1 MFLERHRMRLRELR
15 RLYRYRELLYTLTW
29 RDIRVRYKQSV
40 MGLLWAILTPMLI
53 VGAGALV
60 RVAAARWSGS
70 AVTAEDMGSVMV
82 RAVVWSFVITS
93 LRFGTN
99 CLTGNVSLVTKI
111 AFPKEVFPMA
121 AVASGLFDF
130 AVAAAVVALV
140 LLGMGLAPGA
150 QALWA
155 LPLMA
160 IGVLQVVGLTLILSA
175 ANLFFRDVKYLV
187 EIFLTYAIFFTPV
200 LYPVDT
206 VGDWKTALLLNPVAP
221 ILEGMS
227 DAVVKG
233 VAPDPLW
240 TGYSLAVALLLAGG
254 GYWFFK
260 QLEDRF
266 AESI

>member
-15 RLYRYRELLYTLTW
+15 RLYRYRELLYSFTW
-29 RDIRVRYKQSV
+29 RDVRVRYKQSV
-40 MGLLWAILTPMLI
+40 MGLLWAVLTPMLI

-60 RVAAARWSGS
+60 RVAAAKWSGT
-70 AVTAEDMGSVMV
+70 AVTPADMASVMV

-111 AFPKEVFPMA
+111 AFPKEVFPLA
-121 AVASGLFDF
+121 AVASSLFDF
-130 AVAAAVVALV
+130 AVASTVVALV
-140 LLGMGLAPGA
+140 LLAIGAAPGM
-150 QALWA
+150 QALWVV
-155 LPLMA
+155 PLMA
-160 IGVLQVVGLTLILSA
+160 IAVLQVAGLTLILSA

-200 LYPVDT
+200 LYPAEV

-221 ILEGMS
+221 LLEGMS

-240 TGYSLAVALLLAGG
+240 TGYSLLVAIALMGG